1 LPRSALYGRDTV
13 YVIGADDTL
22 TKRVVDVVSAER
34 DTVTIIGGVAP
45 GERVAT
51 SPLRGADEGDK
62 VNPTDPADVD
72 KDEEEPAPTVAGN
85 VPAGERM

>member
-1 LPRSALYGRDTV
+1 MIAD
-13 YVIGADDTL
+13 DDTL
-22 TKRVVDVVSAER
+22 SKRVVEVVSAER
-34 DTVTIIGGVAP
+34 DTVTIMSGVAP

-62 VNPTDPADVD
+62 VNPTDPANVG
-72 KDEEEPAPTVAGN
+72 KDSDGEPSPTVAGN